1 MPVSFVVSQPT
12 KSATTAINVTCCFIS
27 RTDEIY
33 SDKAGYVTT
42 QIRNFIAG
50 EFVEPKNGKYLDNIE
65 PATGKAYSQVADSGP
80 EDVDLAVTAAD
91 KAFSEWSKTP
101 AQKRSQILLRI
112 ADLIERDLEKFA
124 RAESIDTGKPITLA
138 RTLDIPRA
146 VANLRFFATAILHTE
161 NEAHVTDGVAFNYT
175 LRQPRGI
182 AGLISPWNLPLYL
195 LSWKIAPAIAVG
207 NTAIAKPS
215 ELTPMTAFLLCEVCV
230 EAGLPDGVLNVV
242 HGTGPN
248 VGAAITAHPKIG
260 TISFTGGTVTGKKVA
275 EACAPLFKKVSLEL
289 GGKNPNII
297 FADAD
302 LDAAIAG
309 SVRSSFAN
317 QGQVCLCG
325 SRVFVERAAYQDFV
339 RRFVE
344 KTSRLKIGDPLEA
357 TTDQGAI
364 VSKTQL
370 DKIKFYVDLAQKEGG
385 KIALGGK
392 APESINDRC
401 REGYFFPPTVIT
413 GLPVSCR
420 TNREEIFGPVVTIT
434 PFDNEEEVIGNAD
447 DCDYGLASS
456 VWTQNLNRAHRVAEK
471 IHTGTVWVNC
481 WLVRDLRVPF
491 GGMKQ
496 SGVGREGGEEALR
509 FFTEAKNVCI
519 AK

>member
-1 MPVSFVVSQPT
+1 MRIESSQM
-12 KSATTAINVTCCFIS
+12 
-27 RTDEIY
+27 
-33 SDKAGYVTT
+33 
-42 QIRNFIAG
+42 RNFING
-50 EFVEPKNGKYLDNIE
+50 EFVEPIDGRYLDNVE
-65 PATGKAYSQVADSGP
+65 PATGKPYSQAADSDAH
-80 EDVDLAVTAAD
+80 DVDLAVTAAE
-91 KAFSEWSKTP
+91 KAFVDWSKKP
-101 AQKRSQILLRI
+101 ATERSRFLLRI
-112 ADLIERDLEKFA
+112 ADLIERDLEKFS
-124 RAESIDTGKPITLA
+124 RAESIDTGKPISLA
-138 RTLDIPRA
+138 RSLDIPRA
-146 VANLRFFATAILHTE
+146 VANFRFFATAILHTE
-161 NEAHVTDGVAFNYT
+161 SEAHITDNVAFNYT

-215 ELTPMTAFLLCEVCV
+215 ELTPMTAYMLCEIAR
-230 EAGLPDGVLNVV
+230 EAGLPNGVLNVV
-242 HGTGPN
+242 HGTGPK
-248 VGAAITAHPKIG
+248 VGAAITAHPKIT
-260 TISFTGGTVTGKKVA
+260 TISFTGGTVTGRKVA

-302 LDAAIAG
+302 FDAAITG

-317 QGQVCLCG
+317 QGQICLCG
-325 SRVFVERAAYQDFV
+325 SRVFVERSAYKN
-339 RRFVE
+339 FVE
-344 KTSRLKIGDPLEA
+344 RFIERTAQLCLGDPLDEK
-357 TTDQGAI
+357 TEQGAI
-364 VSKTQL
+364 VNKPQL

-385 KIALGGK
+385 KIALGGS
-392 APESINDRC
+392 APQLPNDRC
-401 REGYFFPPTVIT
+401 REGYFFQPTVIT
-413 GLPVSCR
+413 DLPVSCR

-434 PFDNEEEVIGNAD
+434 PFDNEEEVIGYAND
-447 DCDYGLASS
+447 TDYGLASS

-481 WLVRDLRVPF
+481 WLLRDLRVPF

-509 FFTEAKNVCI
+509 FFTEPKNVCI

>member
-1 MPVSFVVSQPT
+1 M
-12 KSATTAINVTCCFIS
+12 
-27 RTDEIY
+27 RTERLQ
-33 SDKAGYVTT
+33 V
-42 QIRNFIAG
+42 RNFIDG
-50 EFVEPKNGKYLDNIE
+50 QFVEPVSGKYLDNIE
-65 PATGKAYSQVADSGP
+65 PATGRPYSQVADS
-80 EDVDLAVTAAD
+80 EAHDVDLAVAAAEKEFRD
-91 KAFSEWSKTP
+91 WSKKP
-101 AQKRSQILLRI
+101 AAERSRFLLRI

-124 RAESIDTGKPITLA
+124 RAESIDTGKPISLA

-146 VANLRFFATAILHTE
+146 IANFRFFATAILHTE
-161 NEAHVTDGVAFNYT
+161 SEAHMTDNVAFNYT

-207 NTAIAKPS
+207 NTAIAKSS
-215 ELTPMTAFLLCEVCV
+215 ELTPMTAYMLCKIVR
-230 EAGLPDGVLNVV
+230 EAGLPNGVLNVV

-260 TISFTGGTVTGKKVA
+260 TISFTGGTVTGRKVA

-302 LDAAIAG
+302 LDAAISG
-309 SVRSSFAN
+309 SVHSSFAN
-317 QGQVCLCG
+317 QGQICLCG
-325 SRVFVERAAYQDFV
+325 SRVFVERSAYEDFV
-339 RRFVE
+339 DRFID
-344 KTSRLKIGDPLEA
+344 KASQLKLGDPLDEN
-357 TTDQGAI
+357 TEQGAI
-364 VSKTQL
+364 VNKTQV
-370 DKIKFYVDLAQKEGG
+370 DKVKFYVDLAQKEGG
-385 KIALGGK
+385 KIALGGS
-392 APESINDRC
+392 APKSPNKRC
-401 REGYFFPPTVIT
+401 RDGYFFQPTVIT

-434 PFDNEEEVIGNAD
+434 PFDNEEEVINYAN

-456 VWTQNLNRAHRVAEK
+456 VWTQNVSRAHRIAER
-471 IHTGTVWVNC
+471 INTGTVWVNC

-496 SGVGREGGEEALR
+496 SGVGREGGTEALH

-519 AK
+519 AR

>member
-1 MPVSFVVSQPT
+1 MTQTLVR
-12 KSATTAINVTCCFIS
+12 IN
-27 RTDEIY
+27 
-33 SDKAGYVTT
+33 
-42 QIRNFIAG
+42 NFING
-50 EFVEPKNGKYLDNIE
+50 ELVEPINSRYLDNIE
-65 PATGKAYSQVADSGP
+65 PATGKTYSQVADSDAY
-80 EDVDLAVTAAD
+80 DVDFSVAAAE
-91 KAFSEWSKTP
+91 KAIPDWSKQPT
-101 AQKRSQILLRI
+101 AERSGFLLRI

-124 RAESIDTGKPITLA
+124 RAESIDTGKPISLA
-138 RTLDIPRA
+138 RTLDIPRSI
-146 VANLRFFATAILHTE
+146 ANFRFFATAILHTE
-161 NEAHVTDGVAFNYT
+161 SEAHITDNVAFNYT
-175 LRQPRGI
+175 VRQPRGI

-215 ELTPMTAFLLCEVCV
+215 ELTPMTAYMLCEIAR
-230 EAGLPDGVLNVV
+230 EAGLPSGVLSVV

-248 VGAAITAHPKIG
+248 VGAAITAHPKIN

-297 FADAD
+297 FADSD

-317 QGQVCLCG
+317 QGQICLCG
-325 SRVFVERAAYQDFV
+325 SRVFVERSAYDDFV
-339 RRFVE
+339 ERFIE
-344 KTSRLKIGDPLEA
+344 KASQLKMGDPLDEK
-357 TTDQGAI
+357 TDQGAI
-364 VSKTQL
+364 ASKNQL

-385 KIALGGK
+385 KVALGGK
-392 APESINDRC
+392 APEPINERC
-401 REGYFFPPTVIT
+401 CDGYFFQPTVII

-434 PFDNEEEVIGNAD
+434 PFDKEEEVIAYAN

-456 VWTQNLNRAHRVAEK
+456 IWTENLARAHRVAER
-471 IHTGTVWVNC
+471 INTGTVWVNC
-481 WLVRDLRVPF
+481 WLMRDLRVPF

-509 FFTEAKNVCI
+509 FFTEPKNVCI

>member
-1 MPVSFVVSQPT
+1 MRIESP
-12 KSATTAINVTCCFIS
+12 
-27 RTDEIY
+27 
-33 SDKAGYVTT
+33 
-42 QIRNFIAG
+42 QIRNFING
-50 EFVEPKNGKYLDNIE
+50 EFVQPIGGKYLDNVE
-65 PATGKAYSQVADSGP
+65 PATGKPYSQVADSDGR
-80 EDVDLAVTAAD
+80 DVDLAVAAAE
-91 KAFSEWSKTP
+91 KAFCDWSKKP
-101 AQKRSQILLRI
+101 AAERSNHLLRI
-112 ADLIERDLEKFA
+112 AALIERDLEKFA
-124 RAESIDTGKPITLA
+124 RAESIDTGKPISLA

-146 VANLRFFATAILHTE
+146 VANFRFFATAILHTE
-161 NEAHVTDGVAFNYT
+161 SEAHMTDNVAFNYT

-215 ELTPMTAFLLCEVCV
+215 ELTPMTAYILCEIAR
-230 EAGLPDGVLNVV
+230 EAGLPNGVLNVV

-248 VGAAITAHPKIG
+248 VGSAITAHPKIN
-260 TISFTGGTVTGKKVA
+260 TISFTGGTVTGRKVA

-325 SRVFVERAAYQDFV
+325 SRVFIERSAYKDFVERFIETTAQ
-339 RRFVE
+339 
-344 KTSRLKIGDPLEA
+344 LCLGDPLDEK
-357 TTDQGAI
+357 TEQGAI
-364 VSKTQL
+364 VNETQL
-370 DKIKFYVDLAQKEGG
+370 EKVKFYVDLAQKEGG
-385 KIALGGK
+385 KIALGGS
-392 APESINDRC
+392 APRPPNERC
-401 REGYFFPPTVIT
+401 REGYFFQPTVIT

-420 TNREEIFGPVVTIT
+420 TNREEIFGPVITIT
-434 PFDNEEEVIGNAD
+434 PFDSEEEVINYAND
-447 DCDYGLASS
+447 VEYGLSSS
-456 VWTQNLNRAHRVAEK
+456 VWTQNLSRAHRVAER
-471 IHTGTVWVNC
+471 INTGTVWVNC
-481 WLVRDLRVPF
+481 WLLRDLRVPF

-509 FFTEAKNVCI
+509 FFTESKNVCV

>member
-1 MPVSFVVSQPT
+1 VQ
-12 KSATTAINVTCCFIS
+12 
-27 RTDEIY
+27 TDLI
-33 SDKAGYVTT
+33 
-42 QIRNFIAG
+42 QIRNFIG
-50 EFVEPKNGKYLDNIE
+50 GQFVDPTGAKYLDNIE
-65 PATGKAYSQVADSGP
+65 PATGKAYSQVSDSDGR
-80 EDVDLAVTAAD
+80 DVHLAVAAAE
-91 KAFSEWSKTP
+91 KAFADWSKKPT
-101 AQKRSQILLRI
+101 AERSKILLRI

-124 RAESIDTGKPITLA
+124 RAESIDTGKPVSLA
-138 RTLDIPRA
+138 RSLDIPRA
-146 VANLRFFATAILHTE
+146 VANFRFFATAILHTE
-161 NEAHVTDGVAFNYT
+161 SEAHITDNVAFNYT

-215 ELTPMTAFLLCEVCV
+215 ELTPMTAYMLCEIAR
-230 EAGLPDGVLNVV
+230 EAGLPNGVLNVI

-248 VGAAITAHPKIG
+248 VGSAITAHPKIN
-260 TISFTGGTVTGKKVA
+260 TISFTGGTATGRKVA
-275 EACAPLFKKVSLEL
+275 EACAPLFKKMSLEL

-325 SRVFVERAAYQDFV
+325 SRVFVERSAYKDFV
-339 RRFVE
+339 ERFIDQA
-344 KTSRLKIGDPLEA
+344 SQLRMGDPLDEN
-357 TTDQGAI
+357 TEQGAI
-364 VSKTQL
+364 VNKQQL
-370 DKIKFYVDLAQKEGG
+370 EKVKFYVDLARKEGG
-385 KIALGGK
+385 NIALGGS
-392 APESINDRC
+392 APQPPNERC
-401 REGYFFPPTVIT
+401 REGYFFQPTVIT
-413 GLPVSCR
+413 GLSVSCR

-434 PFDNEEEVIGNAD
+434 PFDSEDEVINHAND
-447 DCDYGLASS
+447 VEYGLSSS
-456 VWTQNLNRAHRVAEK
+456 VWTQNLSRAHRVAER
-471 IHTGTVWVNC
+471 INTGTVWVNC

-509 FFTEAKNVCI
+509 FFTEPKNVCI

>member
-1 MPVSFVVSQPT
+1 MTGQP
-12 KSATTAINVTCCFIS
+12 KI
-27 RTDEIY
+27 
-33 SDKAGYVTT
+33 K
-42 QIRNFIAG
+42 NFIDG
-50 EFVEPKNGKYLDNIE
+50 KFVEPKSGKYLDNVE
-65 PATGKAYSQVADSGP
+65 PATGKVYSQVADSGP
-80 EDVDLAVTAAD
+80 EDVDLSVVAAE
-91 KAFSEWSKTP
+91 KAFPDWSKKP
-101 AQKRSQILLRI
+101 ATERSKILLRI

-138 RTLDIPRA
+138 RSLDIPRA
-146 VANLRFFATAILHTE
+146 VANFRFFATAILHTE

-195 LSWKIAPAIAVG
+195 LSWKIAPAIA
-207 NTAIAKPS
+207 TPS
-215 ELTPMTAFLLCEVCV
+215 DLTPMTAYLLCEVCV
-230 EAGLPDGVLNVV
+230 EAGLPNGVLNVV

-248 VGAAITAHPKIG
+248 VGAAITAHPKIN
-260 TISFTGGTVTGKKVA
+260 TISFTGGTVTGRKVA

-289 GGKNPNII
+289 GGKNPNVV

-325 SRVFVERAAYQDFV
+325 SRVFVERSAYDDFV
-339 RRFVE
+339 ERFIE
-344 KTSRLKIGDPLEA
+344 KASQLKMGDPLEEK
-357 TTDQGAI
+357 TDQGAI
-364 VSKTQL
+364 ASKTQL
-370 DKIKFYVDLAQKEGG
+370 EKIKFYVDLAQKEGG

-392 APESINDRC
+392 VPESINERC
-401 REGYFFPPTVIT
+401 RDGYFFQPTVIT

-420 TNREEIFGPVVTIT
+420 TNREEIFGPVVSIT
-434 PFDNEEEVIGNAD
+434 PFDNEEEVINYAN

-456 VWTQNLNRAHRVAEK
+456 IWTQNLSRAHRVAEQ
-471 IHTGTVWVNC
+471 INTGTVWVNC

>member
-1 MPVSFVVSQPT
+1 MTQMPFS
-12 KSATTAINVTCCFIS
+12 
-27 RTDEIY
+27 
-33 SDKAGYVTT
+33 
-42 QIRNFIAG
+42 IRNFING
-50 EFVEPKNGKYLDNIE
+50 EFVEPISGKYLDNIE
-65 PATGKAYSQVADSGP
+65 PATGRAYSQVADSDAR
-80 EDVDLAVTAAD
+80 DVDLAVAAAEKAFPDWSKRTAAEH
-91 KAFSEWSKTP
+91 S
-101 AQKRSQILLRI
+101 RVLLAI

-124 RAESIDTGKPITLA
+124 RAESIDTGKPISLA
-138 RTLDIPRA
+138 RSLDIPRA
-146 VANLRFFATAILHTE
+146 IANFRFFATAILHTE
-161 NEAHVTDGVAFNYT
+161 SQAHMTDNVAFNYT

-215 ELTPMTAFLLCEVCV
+215 ELTPMTAYMLCEVAR
-230 EAGLPDGVLNVV
+230 EAGLPNGVLNIV

-248 VGAAITAHPKIG
+248 AGATITAHPKIG
-260 TISFTGGTVTGKKVA
+260 TISFTGGTVTGRKVA
-275 EACAPLFKKVSLEL
+275 EACAPLFKKISLEL

-317 QGQVCLCG
+317 QGQICLCG
-325 SRVFVERAAYQDFV
+325 SRVFVERSAYEDFV
-339 RRFVE
+339 DRFIDKASQL
-344 KTSRLKIGDPLEA
+344 KTADPLDEN
-357 TTDQGAI
+357 TEQGAI
-364 VSKTQL
+364 VNKPQL

-385 KIALGGK
+385 KIALGGS
-392 APESINDRC
+392 APKSPNERC
-401 REGYFFPPTVIT
+401 RDGYFFSPTVIT

-420 TNREEIFGPVVTIT
+420 TNREEIFGPVITIT
-434 PFDNEEEVIGNAD
+434 PFDSEDEVISYAN

-456 VWTQNLNRAHRVAEK
+456 VWTQNLSRAHRVAER
-471 IHTGTVWVNC
+471 INTGTVWVNC
-481 WLVRDLRVPF
+481 WLLRDLRVPF

-509 FFTEAKNVCI
+509 FFTEPKNVCI

>member
-1 MPVSFVVSQPT
+1 MT
-12 KSATTAINVTCCFIS
+12 
-27 RTDEIY
+27 EIL
-33 SDKAGYVTT
+33 AR
-42 QIRNFIAG
+42 IRNFIDG
-50 EFVEPKNGKYLDNIE
+50 QFLEPIAGKYLDNIE
-65 PATGKAYSQVADSGP
+65 PATGKPYSQVPDSDAR
-80 EDVDLAVTAAD
+80 DVELAVAAAE
-91 KAFSEWSKTP
+91 KAFPEWSR
-101 AQKRSQILLRI
+101 RSAAGRSKILLCI
-112 ADLIERDLEKFA
+112 ADLIERDLEKLA
-124 RAESIDTGKPITLA
+124 RAESIDTGKPLSLA

-146 VANLRFFATAILHTE
+146 ASNFRFFATAILHTE
-161 NEAHVTDGVAFNYT
+161 SEAHITDNVAFNYT

-215 ELTPMTAFLLCEVCV
+215 ELTPMTAFLLCRLCR
-230 EAGLPDGVLNVV
+230 EAGLPNGVLNVV

-248 VGAAITAHPKIG
+248 VGAPITAHPKIG
-260 TISFTGGTVTGKKVA
+260 TISFTGGTVTGRKVA

-317 QGQVCLCG
+317 QGQVCLRC
-325 SRVFVERAAYQDFV
+325 SRVFVERSAYKDFV
-339 RRFVE
+339 ERFAE
-344 KTSRLKIGDPLEA
+344 KASQLKMGDPLDED
-357 TTDQGAI
+357 TDQGAI
-364 VSKTQL
+364 ASKTQL
-370 DKIKFYVDLAQKEGG
+370 EKIKFYVDLAQKEGG

-392 APESINDRC
+392 AADSINDRC
-401 REGYFFPPTVIT
+401 REGYFFPPTVIVD
-413 GLPVSCR
+413 LPVACR

-434 PFDNEEEVIGNAD
+434 PFDNEEEVIGYAND
-447 DCDYGLASS
+447 TDHDLASS
-456 VWTQNLNRAHRVAEK
+456 VWTQNLNRAHRVAEQ

-491 GGMKQ
+491 GGMKA
-496 SGVGREGGEEALR
+496 SGVGREGGIEALH
-509 FFTEAKNVCI
+509 FFTEPKNICI

>member
-1 MPVSFVVSQPT
+1 M
-12 KSATTAINVTCCFIS
+12 
-27 RTDEIY
+27 
-33 SDKAGYVTT
+33 T
-42 QIRNFIAG
+42 QTLGHIRNFING
-50 EFVEPKNGKYLDNIE
+50 EFAEPTGGKYLDNVE
-65 PATGKAYSQVADSGP
+65 PATGKPYSQVADSGAR
-80 EDVDLAVTAAD
+80 DVDLAVVAAEKAFPDWSKKTAA
-91 KAFSEWSKTP
+91 E
-101 AQKRSQILLRI
+101 RSLLLLRM

-124 RAESIDTGKPITLA
+124 RAESIDTGKPISLA
-138 RTLDIPRA
+138 RSLDIPRA
-146 VANLRFFATAILHTE
+146 VANFRFFATAILHTE
-161 NEAHVTDGVAFNYT
+161 SEAHITDNIAFNYT

-215 ELTPMTAFLLCEVCV
+215 ELTPMTAYMLCAVAR
-230 EAGLPDGVLNVV
+230 EAGLPNGVLNVI

-248 VGAAITAHPKIG
+248 VGAAITAHPKIN
-260 TISFTGGTVTGKKVA
+260 TISFTGGTVTGRKVA
-275 EACAPLFKKVSLEL
+275 ESCAPLFKKMSLEL
-289 GGKNPNII
+289 GGKNPNVI

-325 SRVFVERAAYQDFV
+325 SRVFVERSVYDDFV
-339 RRFVE
+339 DRFIE
-344 KTSRLKIGDPLEA
+344 TTARLCLGDPLDEN
-357 TTDQGAI
+357 TEQGAI
-364 VSKTQL
+364 VNKTQL
-370 DKIKFYVDLAQKEGG
+370 EKVKFYVDLAQQEGG
-385 KIALGGK
+385 KIALGGSAPK
-392 APESINDRC
+392 APNERC
-401 REGYFFPPTVIT
+401 REGYFFQPTVIT
-413 GLPVSCR
+413 GLSVSCR

-434 PFDNEEEVIGNAD
+434 PFDSEEEVIDHAND
-447 DCDYGLASS
+447 IEYGLSS
-456 VWTQNLNRAHRVAEK
+456 SIWTQNLSRAHRVAER
-471 IHTGTVWVNC
+471 ISTGTVWVNC

>member
-1 MPVSFVVSQPT
+1 MHTGS
-12 KSATTAINVTCCFIS
+12 
-27 RTDEIY
+27 
-33 SDKAGYVTT
+33 T
-42 QIRNFIAG
+42 QIKNFIDG
-50 EFVEPKNGKYLDNIE
+50 QFVEPICGKYLDNIE
-65 PATGKAYSQVADSGP
+65 PATGKPYTQVADSDAH
-80 EDVDLAVTAAD
+80 DVDLAVVAAE
-91 KAFSEWSKTP
+91 KAFRDWSKRP
-101 AQKRSQILLRI
+101 AAERSTFLLRI
-112 ADLIERDLEKFA
+112 ADLIERDLEKLA
-124 RAESIDTGKPITLA
+124 RAESIDTGKPLSLA
-138 RTLDIPRA
+138 HALDIPRA
-146 VANLRFFATAILHTE
+146 ASNFRFFATAILHTE
-161 NEAHVTDGVAFNYT
+161 SEAHITDNVAFNYT
-175 LRQPRGI
+175 LRHPRGI

-215 ELTPMTAFLLCEVCV
+215 ELTPMTAYMLCDILL
-230 EAGLPDGVLNVV
+230 EAGLPNGVLNVV
-242 HGTGPN
+242 HGTGPS
-248 VGAAITAHPKIG
+248 VGAAITAHPKIN
-260 TISFTGGTVTGKKVA
+260 TISFTGGTVTGRKVA

-317 QGQVCLCG
+317 QGQICLCG
-325 SRVFVERAAYQDFV
+325 SRVFVERSAYKNFV
-339 RRFVE
+339 DRFID
-344 KTSRLKIGDPLEA
+344 KTSKLKVGDPLDPA
-357 TTDQGAI
+357 TDQGA
-364 VSKTQL
+364 VVNKAQL

-385 KIALGGK
+385 KVALGGK
-392 APESINDRC
+392 APASINERC
-401 REGYFFPPTVIT
+401 EFGYFFPPTVIT
-413 GLPVSCR
+413 DLPVSCR

-434 PFDNEEEVIGNAD
+434 PFDNEEEVIGYAN

-456 VWTQNLNRAHRVAEK
+456 VWTQNLNRAHRVAER
-471 IHTGTVWVNC
+471 ISTGTVWVNC

-509 FFTEAKNVCI
+509 FFTEPKNVCI

>member
-1 MPVSFVVSQPT
+1 MPTEP
-12 KSATTAINVTCCFIS
+12 
-27 RTDEIY
+27 
-33 SDKAGYVTT
+33 DK
-42 QIRNFIAG
+42 IRNFIDG
-50 EFVEPKNGKYLDNIE
+50 RFVEPIGAKYLDNIE
-65 PATGKAYSQVADSGP
+65 PATGKPYSQVADSDAR
-80 EDVDLAVTAAD
+80 DVDLAVAAAE
-91 KAFSEWSKTP
+91 KAFTGWSLTP
-101 AQKRSQILLRI
+101 AGERSRILLRI
-112 ADLIERDLEKFA
+112 ADLIERDLEKLA
-124 RAESIDTGKPITLA
+124 RAESIDTGKPLSLA
-138 RTLDIPRA
+138 HALDIPRA
-146 VANLRFFATAILHTE
+146 ASNFRFFATAILHTE
-161 NEAHVTDGVAFNYT
+161 SEAHITDNVAFNYT

-215 ELTPMTAFLLCEVCV
+215 ELTPMTAYMLSEITS
-230 EAGLPDGVLNVV
+230 EAGLPNGVLNVV

-248 VGAAITAHPKIG
+248 VGAAITAHPKIN
-260 TISFTGGTVTGKKVA
+260 TISFTGGTVTGRKVA

-317 QGQVCLCG
+317 QGQICLCG
-325 SRVFVERAAYQDFV
+325 SRVFVERSAYKNFV
-339 RRFVE
+339 DRFID
-344 KTSRLKIGDPLEA
+344 KTSKLKVGDPLDPA
-357 TTDQGAI
+357 TDQGA
-364 VSKTQL
+364 VVNKAQL

-392 APESINDRC
+392 APASINDRC
-401 REGYFFPPTVIT
+401 ESGYFFPPTVIT
-413 GLPVSCR
+413 DLPVSCR

-434 PFDNEEEVIGNAD
+434 PFDNEEEVIGYAN

-456 VWTQNLNRAHRVAEK
+456 VWTQNLNRAHRVAER
-471 IHTGTVWVNC
+471 INTGTVWVNC

-491 GGMKQ
+491 GGMKA

-509 FFTEAKNVCI
+509 FFTEPKNVCI

>member
-1 MPVSFVVSQPT
+1 MT
-12 KSATTAINVTCCFIS
+12 KIL
-27 RTDEIY
+27 
-33 SDKAGYVTT
+33 
-42 QIRNFIAG
+42 NFIDG
-50 EFVEPKNGKYLDNIE
+50 QFVEPLGGKYLDNIE
-65 PATGKAYSQVADSGP
+65 PATGKPYSQVPDSDGR
-80 EDVDLAVTAAD
+80 DVESAVAAAE
-91 KAFSEWSKTP
+91 KAFPSWSKTP
-101 AQKRSQILLRI
+101 AADRSSLLLRI
-112 ADLIERDLEKFA
+112 ADLIERDLEKLA
-124 RAESIDTGKPITLA
+124 RAESIDTGKPLSLA
-138 RTLDIPRA
+138 RSLDIPRA
-146 VANLRFFATAILHTE
+146 ASNFRFFATAILHTE
-161 NEAHVTDGVAFNYT
+161 NEAHVTDGIAFNYT

-195 LSWKIAPAIAVG
+195 LSWKIAPALAVG

-215 ELTPMTAFLLCEVCV
+215 ELTPMTASLLCELCA
-230 EAGLPDGVLNVV
+230 EAGLPNGVLNIV

-260 TISFTGGTVTGKKVA
+260 TISFTGGTVTGRKVA
-275 EACAPLFKKVSLEL
+275 EAAAPLFKKVSLEL

-325 SRVFVERAAYQDFV
+325 SRVFVERSAYRDFV
-339 RRFVE
+339 DRFID
-344 KTSRLKIGDPLEA
+344 KASQLKQGDPLDEK
-357 TTDQGAI
+357 TEQGAI

-370 DKIKFYVDLAQKEGG
+370 EKVQFYVDLAQKEGG
-385 KIALGGK
+385 KVALGGN
-392 APESINDRC
+392 APQPINERC
-401 REGYFFPPTVIT
+401 RDGYFFPPTVLT
-413 GLPVSCR
+413 DLPVSCR
-420 TNREEIFGPVVTIT
+420 TNREEIFGPVITIT
-434 PFDNEEEVIGNAD
+434 PFDNEEEVIGYAN

-456 VWTQNLNRAHRVAEK
+456 VWTQNLSRAHRVAEK

-509 FFTEAKNVCI
+509 FFTEPKNVCI

>member
-1 MPVSFVVSQPT
+1 MRTESF
-12 KSATTAINVTCCFIS
+12 
-27 RTDEIY
+27 
-33 SDKAGYVTT
+33 
-42 QIRNFIAG
+42 QIPNFIDG
-50 EFVEPKNGKYLDNIE
+50 KFVEPIGGRYLDNIE
-65 PATGKAYSQVADSGP
+65 PATGNAYSQVADSDAR
-80 EDVDLAVTAAD
+80 DVDLAVAAAE
-91 KAFSEWSKTP
+91 KAFANWSHK
-101 AQKRSQILLRI
+101 AAAERSRILLRV
-112 ADLIERDLEKFA
+112 ADLIERDLEKLA
-124 RAESIDTGKPITLA
+124 RAESIDTGKPLSLA

-146 VANLRFFATAILHTE
+146 ASNFRFFATAILHTE
-161 NEAHVTDGVAFNYT
+161 SEAHITDNVAFNYT
-175 LRQPRGI
+175 LRQSRGI

-195 LSWKIAPAIAVG
+195 LSWKIAPAIACG

-215 ELTPMTAFLLCEVCV
+215 ELTPMTAYLLCEIAR
-230 EAGLPDGVLNVV
+230 EAGLPNGVLNVV

-248 VGAAITAHPKIG
+248 VGAAITAHSKIT
-260 TISFTGGTVTGKKVA
+260 TISFTGGTATGKKVA

-289 GGKNPNII
+289 GGKNPNIV

-302 LDAAIAG
+302 LDNAIAG

-325 SRVFVERAAYQDFV
+325 SRVFVERSAYRSFV
-339 RRFVE
+339 DRFLE
-344 KTSRLKIGDPLEA
+344 ETSKLKMGDPLDEK
-357 TTDQGAI
+357 TEQGAI
-364 VSKTQL
+364 VNKPQL
-370 DKIKFYVDLAQKEGG
+370 DKIKFYVELAQKEGG
-385 KIALGGK
+385 EIALGGS
-392 APESINDRC
+392 APEPVNDRC
-401 REGYFFPPTVIT
+401 RDGYFFRPTVIT

-434 PFDNEEEVIGNAD
+434 PFDSEEEVINYAN

-456 VWTQNLNRAHRVAEK
+456 VWTQNLNRAHRVAEQ

-491 GGMKQ
+491 GGMKA

-509 FFTEAKNVCI
+509 FFTEPKNVCI